1 MMKRR
6 AFIETA
12 GLLSAGSL
20 LATPTPGEASTDTG
34 KAAAGS
40 PAVAAAGSVDRRD
53 IASHQRQVHLDFHT
67 PPFIGDV
74 GRDFAPQAFAARLEK
89 ARVDSITV
97 FAKCHHGMS
106 YYPTKIGTQHPA

>member
-20 LATPTPGEASTDTG
+20 QAAPTPGEASTDAG

-53 IASHQRQVHLDFHT
+53 IASRQRQVHLDFHT
-67 PPFIGDV
+67 SPFIGDV
-74 GRDFAPQAFAARLEK
+74 GRDFDPQVFAARIEE

-97 FAKCHHGMS
+97 FAKGHYGMS
-106 YYPTKIGTQHPA
+106 YYPTKVGTQHPA